1 MKFKWTLTVVT
12 TLIVGVSIGRYFP
25 MQEVKMPSTNT
36 SDKAQPKTRKIKY
49 WVAPMNPQYRRDKP
63 GKSPMGMDL
72 VPVYADESTEQDDK
86 NVIKI
91 SSRVIDNLGVVTA
104 TATIKPIS
112 KEIDTVGYVTS
123 NEDNIENVHSYIDG
137 WVRNLQVTAVGDEV
151 KKGQVLFEL
160 YSPSLI
166 NAQQEY
172 VLALQNNNRQ
182 LIRAGRKKLIT
193 LGLTKQQI
201 DTLQRTRNVKQQI
214 PIYAKISGVLSKL
227 NIRDGVYIKPDK
239 ELLVIEDLSSVWVKV
254 EVYEQQS
261 DWVKLHQTAIA
272 SFAGLPG
279 RLWQGE
285 VIYIYPTL
293 DKKNHTLAVRLQFPN
308 PNLTLKPDMYATV
321 KILVPSDKKQLVV
334 PSSAVIMTG
343 RGSHVILSLGKGK
356 YKPQAV
362 TLGDESNDEVAI
374 LKGLSQGDKV
384 VTSGQFLIDS
394 ESNLSAAFKRLDPH
408 KKLVK
413 HPNMK
418 MDMTSSSNMGI
429 VLAVNPKRK
438 RVTLS
443 HAPIQQLGMP
453 EMVMELPVAD
463 NVSIENL
470 KIGQKVH
477 FKLKKIKGRHY
488 LIVDIESVNN
498 Q

>member
-1 MKFKWTLTVVT
+1 MMKLKWILSLMITLA
-12 TLIVGVSIGRYFP
+12 VGVLIGRYFP
-25 MQEVKMPSTNT
+25 IQQQISSSNNASEG
-36 SDKAQPKTRKIKY
+36 ARGPKRKVKY
-49 WVAPMNPQYRRDKP
+49 WVAPMNPKYRRDKP

-72 VPVYADESTEQDDK
+72 VPVYADEQHDAK
-86 NVIKI
+86 GIHI
-91 SSRVIDNLGVVTA
+91 SPRVINNLGIETA
-104 TATIKPIS
+104 SVKFKAIS

-137 WVRNLQVTAVGDEV
+137 WVRNLQVNAVGDTV
-151 KKGQVLFEL
+151 QKGQVLFEL

-193 LGLTKQQI
+193 LGLTTQQI
-201 DTLQRTRNVKQQI
+201 DKLQRTQTVKQQI
-214 PIYAKISGVLSKL
+214 PFYAKIGGVLSKL

-254 EVYEQQS
+254 EVYERQA

-285 VIYIYPTL
+285 VIYIYPRL
-293 DKKNHTLAVRLQFPN
+293 NKKNHTLAVRLEFPN
-308 PNLTLKPDMYATV
+308 PNLTLKPDMYAAV
-321 KILVPSDKKQLVV
+321 KILVPSEAKRLVV
-334 PSSAVIMTG
+334 PSDAVIMTG
-343 RGSHVILSLGKGK
+343 RGSHVILDLGQGK
-356 YKPQAV
+356 FKPQAV
-362 TLGDESNDEVAI
+362 TLGDESNDEVVI
-374 LKGLSQGDKV
+374 LKGLSKGDKV

-394 ESNLSAAFKRLDPH
+394 ESNLNAAFKRLAAKEKPLH
-408 KKLVK
+408 SQQMNIAVG
-413 HPNMK
+413 HV
-418 MDMTSSSNMGI
+418 SNMGN
-429 VLAVNPKRK
+429 VLAVNTKRH

-453 EMVMELPVAD
+453 EMVMELPVAKTL
-463 NVSIENL
+463 SIGHL
-470 KIGQKVH
+470 RPGQKVQ
-477 FKLKKIKGRHY
+477 FKLKEIKDGHY
-488 LIVDIESVNN
+488 EIVEIKPVKN